1 MPEEAATPRRSYG
14 YDDPNT
20 GERVSA
26 LRDMFNGGGPGASG
40 DAFRG
45 SPIAGLLN
53 ALKIRPMGST
63 APREDV
69 GFRGRFGSREYFR
82 DMFDGG
88 GAGRSGPT
96 FQDGPYSNLLNI
108 LGIRPLGY
116 NAQQQAPLST
126 FGTQTTQPQPTVQ
139 AATTT
144 TPTTP
149 QQDPLL
155 AAAEAA
161 INAAEAGRRAEA
173 FATPTATSAA
183 RLGVTQSTLEP
194 SFVDTRTNTQLY
206 GDPLGAGDVTAPYT
220 APMAEQALFY
230 RNMMRPAYSYTP
242 QQVNEHMMRLFGMSS
257 LPRGR

>member
-26 LRDMFNGGGPGASG
+26 LRDMFNGGGAGASG
-40 DAFRG
+40 DAFSG

-96 FQDGPYSNLLNI
+96 FQDGPYSNLLNM

-116 NAQQQAPLST
+116 NAQEQAPLST
-126 FGTQTTQPQPTVQ
+126 FGTQTMQPQQIVQTQPT
-139 AATTT
+139 AAA
-144 TPTTP
+144 TP

-155 AAAEAA
+155 AAAAAA
-161 INAAEAGRRAEA
+161 INAAEKPGAAEA
-173 FATPTATSAA
+173 FATPTSPLTAPE
-183 RLGVTQSTLEP
+183 GVYT
-194 SFVDTRTNTQLY
+194 DR
-206 GDPLGAGDVTAPYT
+206 LGAGNVTSTYT

-230 RNMMRPAYSYTP
+230 RNMMRPGYSFTP